1 MTIRVMLV
9 DDHAIVREGYKRLL
23 ELQSDIVVVA
33 EAGDGGEALNQW
45 RALRPA
51 VVVIDLGLPGM
62 GGLELI
68 ARLRQRDEACRMLA
82 FSMHRDAVWVAQ
94 ALRAGALGYVTKSS
108 APSQLVGAV
117 REVNQGRRVLSPDV
131 SGEVASALLDPQDS
145 AAHGLSPREF
155 EVMRLLVGGRTPQEI
170 AQSLSLSVKTVHNVH
185 YQIKSKLG
193 TASDFELARMA
204 WERGWIA

>member
-1 MTIRVMLV
+1 MIRVMLV

-33 EAGDGGEALNQW
+33 EAGDGGEALVQW
-45 RALRPA
+45 RALRPEVA
-51 VVVIDLGLPGM
+51 VIDLGLPGM
-62 GGLELI
+62 GGIELI
-68 ARLRQRDEACRMLA
+68 ARLRQRDADCRMLA

-117 REVNQGRRVLSPDV
+117 REVHRGRRVLSSDV
-131 SGEVASALLDPQDS
+131 SSEVAHALLDPQDN
-145 AAHGLSPREF
+145 AVHGLSPREF
-155 EVMRLLVGGRTPQEI
+155 EVLRLLVGGRTPQEI

-193 TASDFELARMA
+193 TTTDFELARLA
-204 WERGWIA
+204 WQKGWIT